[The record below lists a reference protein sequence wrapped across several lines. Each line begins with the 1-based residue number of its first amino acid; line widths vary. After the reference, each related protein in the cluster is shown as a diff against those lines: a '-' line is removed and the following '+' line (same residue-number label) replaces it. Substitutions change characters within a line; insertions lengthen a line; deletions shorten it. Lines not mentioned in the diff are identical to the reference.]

1 VRVGCAATELLHT
14 ISSNKLPG
22 PSGRYHHEV
31 HTTHSFV
38 SVLITQ
44 HGSHQVHQSP
54 EPGSTN
60 NYLSFPT
67 KQGYLYSGDSRGKS
81 MFSPSLF
88 FLLASLTLLD
98 RHPTSPSHFISEPSL
113 YRHSYQTRNRAP
125 KSTRYAFSL
134 CNFSPFLSPE
144 PLGFFASSSSITRHL
159 QM

>member
-1 VRVGCAATELLHT
+1 VPQRNCCTPSLRTNSLDHRAGTTMKCTQLTVLLVCSSPNMALIKFTSHPSLGQPTTTCPFPLSKVICTLATVEARVCSL
-14 ISSNKLPG
+14 
-22 PSGRYHHEV
+22 
-31 HTTHSFV
+31 
-38 SVLITQ
+38 
-44 HGSHQVHQSP
+44 
-54 EPGSTN
+54 
-60 NYLSFPT
+60 
-67 KQGYLYSGDSRGKS
+67 
-81 MFSPSLF
+81 PSLF